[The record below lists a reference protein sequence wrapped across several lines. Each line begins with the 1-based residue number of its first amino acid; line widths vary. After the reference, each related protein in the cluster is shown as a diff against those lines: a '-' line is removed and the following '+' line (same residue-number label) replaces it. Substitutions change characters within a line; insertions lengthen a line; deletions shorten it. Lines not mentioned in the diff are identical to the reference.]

1 MIYSV
6 SGKLIAK
13 TRQFAAV
20 DVMGLGIK
28 VLITQKTFQKLP
40 RIGEKVNLLCYFHS
54 SQNGFE
60 LYGFFDQQERDVFEM
75 LNSINGIG
83 PKAALKI
90 LSEIKAEN
98 LLSAIGK
105 GKNEIL
111 TKTAG
116 IGVKKASRII
126 LELSDKIKNQKLSE
140 TDDNFEVDSEL
151 EDVLKT
157 LGYKQKQIREAI
169 EKISPTLKILQERLK
184 ASLKILSGR

>member
-1 MIYSV
+1 MIYSL

-20 DVMGLGIK
+20 DIMGLGIK
-28 VLITQKTFQKLP
+28 ASITQKTFQKLP
-40 RIGEKVNLLCYFHS
+40 KIGEKVNLLCYFHA

-90 LSEIKAEN
+90 LSEMKAES
-98 LLSAIGK
+98 LLSAISK
-105 GKNEIL
+105 GKNDVL
-111 TKTAG
+111 TKMAG
-116 IGVKKASRII
+116 IGAKKASRII

-151 EDVLKT
+151 EEVLKT
-157 LGYKQKQIREAI
+157 LGYKQKQIREAS
-169 EKISPTLKILQERLK
+169 EKISPKIKTLQERLK
-184 ASLKILSGR
+184 VALKILSGR

>member
-1 MIYSV
+1 MIYSI

-20 DVMGLGIK
+20 DVAGLGIK
-28 VLITQKTFQKLP
+28 VSITQKTFQKLP
-40 RIGEKVNLLCYFHS
+40 KIGEKVNLLCYFHS

-90 LSEIKAEN
+90 LSEMKAES
-98 LLSAIGK
+98 LLSAISK

-116 IGVKKASRII
+116 IGAKKASRII

-151 EDVLKT
+151 EEVLKT
-157 LGYKQKQIREAI
+157 LGYKQKQIREAS
-169 EKISPTLKILQERLK
+169 EKISPKLKTLQDRLK
-184 ASLKILSGR
+184 AALKILSGR